1 MKIVIVIIC
10 LLLTGC
16 KIDYSLKITNDNQFV
31 ENAELNKY
39 FPNGS
44 SSLDELGSYT
54 YNFANELRSD
64 AYGYLN
70 KIGYSNYSVTDI
82 SSKNYEGIRVE
93 RIYKGPNSYNYN
105 LLIKNLYDDF
115 SVNTDDDIVTISAKG
130 FNREKVES
138 RYEMLGMTISNSSI
152 NVELPYKVIENN
164 ADSVD
169 KSNNVYTWYINDDTV
184 NKDILL
190 KYDLNNIYAVNIKT
204 LDSFIDMTVVYVI
217 LSFIIF
223 VIVSYMIYIY
233 VKRVYENKN
242 KF

>member
-1 MKIVIVIIC
+1 MKLVIIIIC

-16 KIDYSLKITNDNQFV
+16 KIDYSLKITNDNQFI

-44 SSLDELGSYT
+44 TSLDELGSYS

-64 AYGYLN
+64 AYSYLN
-70 KIGYSNYSVTDI
+70 KIGYSNYSITDI
-82 SSKNYEGIRVE
+82 SSNNYEGIRVK
-93 RIYKGPNSYNYN
+93 RTYKGPNSYNYN
-105 LLIKNLYDDF
+105 LLITNLYDDF
-115 SVNTDDDIVTISAKG
+115 SVNMEDDIVTINAKG

-138 RYEMLGMTISNSSI
+138 KYEMLGMTIDNSSI

-169 KSNNVYTWYINDDTV
+169 ESNNVYTWYINDDTV

-190 KYDLNNIYAVNIKT
+190 KYDLNNIYAINIKT
-204 LDSFIDMTVVYVI
+204 LDNFIDMTVVFII
-217 LSFIIF
+217 LAFIIF
-223 VIVSYMIYIY
+223 VIVCYIIYIY
-233 VKRVYENKN
+233 VKKVYENKN